1 MDNKFAL
8 KLRALF
14 QRLHLCKTNEGI
26 SPRNILEKEQANNLI
41 YETLMSGQPCMIARY
56 GANELGIAVNYLGVR
71 EKKHSYLSYA
81 RGTTPAWWWNENLR
95 YAISNNAGFFPATDE
110 WHEKPAQ

>member
-26 SPRNILEKEQANNLI
+26 SPRNILEKEQANCLI

-95 YAISNNAGFFPATDE
+95 
-110 WHEKPAQ
+110 